1 MFLRENMLV
10 FFFLPSIPHP
20 PLLFR
25 YSLKLSGWCCVIK
38 PELQS

>member
-10 FFFLPSIPHP
+10 FFFLPSNPYH

-25 YSLKLSGWCCVIK
+25 YSLKLRGWRRVIK
-38 PELQS
+38 PVQQS